1 MRPWVGETTGTA
13 SFGLN
18 TDMQLTSPTE
28 DDIICDPVWPSAG
41 VQNAYYH
48 TLAHQIELMH
58 DAFKLLVLT
67 ELAHPLHAVIATD
80 ASPVDDIR
88 KALDKFAER
97 WTGRWA
103 SMEERIAEKFASGAW
118 TATDNG
124 MRASFK
130 KAGFTVK
137 FNPTRPMLLAY
148 NARVQTN
155 VNLIRSIPQQYLKDV
170 SQQVWDTVTTTGDM
184 NALTEGIQKVYSVT
198 QHRASFIARDQNN
211 KAKASFEQTRRIEL
225 GITEAVWQ
233 HSGGGKEFRP
243 THLKA
248 GQLRTVYNI
257 LKGWWDKAVGKF
269 ILPGEEIN
277 CRCTSSAI
285 IPGLKRRKSYQ

>member
-1 MRPWVGETTGTA
+1 
-13 SFGLN
+13 
-18 TDMQLTSPTE
+18 MQLTSPTE
-28 DDIICDPVWPSAG
+28 DDVVCDPVWPNVG
-41 VQNAYYH
+41 VERAYYH
-48 TLAHQIELMH
+48 ALAHQIELMH
-58 DAFKLLVLT
+58 DRFKLLLLT
-67 ELAHPLHAVIATD
+67 DLAYPLHAILAMD

-170 SQQVWDTVTTTGDM
+170 SQKVWDTVTTSGDM
-184 NALTEGIQKVYSVT
+184 NALAEGIQDVYRVT
-198 QHRASFIARDQNN
+198 THRASFIARDQNN

-225 GITEAVWQ
+225 GITEAEWQ
-233 HSGGGKEFRP
+233 HSGGGQEKYKRR
-243 THLKA
+243 THVRA
-248 GQLRTVYNI
+248 GVLRTVFNI
-257 LKGWWDKAVGKF
+257 LRGWLDPEDGAY
-269 ILPGEEIN
+269 ILPGEKIN
-277 CRCTSSAI
+277 CRCTSRSI
-285 IPGLKRRKSYQ
+285 IPGLRRKKR